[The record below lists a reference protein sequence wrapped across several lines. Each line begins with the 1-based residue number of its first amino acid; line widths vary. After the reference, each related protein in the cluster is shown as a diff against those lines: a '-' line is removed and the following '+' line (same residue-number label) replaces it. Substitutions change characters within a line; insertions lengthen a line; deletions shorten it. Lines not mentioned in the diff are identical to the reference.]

1 LNTKAM
7 TTTTT
12 LRKPARG
19 ASQYVQTQM
28 RSSTPLELVVLLCN
42 AALRSAATARE
53 AMVKRDIRTRRA
65 ALSRMLAIIAEL
77 QKTLDIEKGGKIAR
91 DLDRLYAWVT
101 SRLIDATAQETVRP
115 IDDAVRVLEPLRDA
129 WQSVAAGSRHDA
141 TP

>member
-1 LNTKAM
+1 M
-7 TTTTT
+7 TTTPT

-19 ASQYVQTQM
+19 ARQYVQTRM
-28 RSSTPLELVVLLCN
+28 RSSAPLELVVLLSD
-42 AALRSAATARE
+42 AALQSAATARE

-77 QKTLDIEKGGKIAR
+77 QKTLDIEKGGRIAR

-101 SRLIDATAQETVRP
+101 SRLIDATVQQTVRP

-129 WQSVAAGSRHDA
+129 WQSVAAGSRSA
-141 TP
+141 GSRV

>member
-1 LNTKAM
+1 M
-7 TTTTT
+7 TTTPT

-19 ASQYVQTQM
+19 ASQHVQTRM
-28 RSSTPLELVVLLCN
+28 RSSAPLELVVLLSD
-42 AALRSAATARE
+42 AALQSAATARE

-77 QKTLDIEKGGKIAR
+77 QKTLDIEKGGRIAR

-101 SRLIDATAQETVRP
+101 SRLIDATVQQTVRP

-129 WQSVAAGSRHDA
+129 WQSVAAGSRSA
-141 TP
+141 GSGV